1 MLLALLLIELSA
13 GVITLHE
20 PMRVS
25 GVLRGNPAGTILQPA
40 PSFRGRAL
48 IVCSGEARI
57 ENLTID
63 GNRNDG
69 EPRLPIAPWNR
80 DFIGY
85 YGANGL
91 IADGVS
97 GLLVRAVTF
106 RNIVNFAA
114 IVARSR
120 NVVFESVTI
129 EDSGSR
135 NSAGRNNTSGGI
147 LLEEGTMNFQVVR
160 STFRR
165 IRGNAVWTHSR
176 SESPRN
182 GPGLVEGN
190 SFEDIGRDAIQAGH
204 ATQIRVVRNTGRRI
218 GYPEAI
224 VDTEGGGVPV
234 AIDTAGNVDESVYE
248 ENRFEDLNGKCIDLD
263 GFHHGVVRGNHCTG
277 MTNFAVVFNNTNPE
291 MQSTKVTVENNVFEN
306 MRYGGIFVVG
316 HDNTIR
322 DNKLL
327 RVNTAGCN
335 NAPNCIFDVNQPDLL
350 RSGIYL
356 GHRAER
362 PANARGNH
370 VTGNLIT
377 GRGMSRHCVV
387 TSPEVQR
394 DRQIIKGN
402 TCRESTAR

>member
-1 MLLALLLIELSA
+1 M
-13 GVITLHE
+13 
-20 PMRVS
+20 
-25 GVLRGNPAGTILQPA
+25 
-40 PSFRGRAL
+40 
-48 IVCSGEARI
+48 IVCTGEARI

-63 GNRNDG
+63 GARGDD
-69 EPRLPIAPWNR
+69 EPRLPIAPWDR

-85 YGANGL
+85 YEANGL
-91 IADGVS
+91 IADGVK
-97 GLLVRAVTF
+97 GLHVRAVTF

-120 NVVFESVTI
+120 DVVFESVTV

-147 LLEEGTMNFQVVR
+147 LLEEGTADFQVIR
-160 STFRR
+160 STFHR

-190 SFEDIGRDAIQAGH
+190 AFEDIGRDAIQAGH

-218 GYPEAI
+218 GYPESI

-234 AIDTAGNVDESVYE
+234 AIDTAGNVDQSAYE
-248 ENRFEDLNGKCIDLD
+248 GNRFEDLNGKCIDLD
-263 GFHHGVVRGNHCTG
+263 GFHHGIVRGNHCTG

-291 MQSTKVTVENNVFEN
+291 MRSTKVTIENNVFED
-306 MRYGGIFVVG
+306 MRYGGIFAIG

-322 DNKLL
+322 NNRLL

-335 NAPNCIFDVNQPDLL
+335 NAPNCIFDVKQPDLL
-350 RSGIYL
+350 RSGIYI

-362 PANARGNH
+362 AAVARGNT
-370 VTGNLIT
+370 VIGNLIT
-377 GRGMSRHCVV
+377 GRGMSRYCVV

-394 DRQIIKGN
+394 ARQLIKGN